1 MTGLTDDVL
10 AKIKARDLLR
20 QCAST
25 AGRKSGKPTQLYQSI
40 SIMKE
45 FRLDPASWNS
55 LSRLDKKIL
64 HYHRIMEGHY
74 MDQISEKQ
82 DRETKMTQQKQ
93 EFLNKLP
100 QQMPKRR

>member
-1 MTGLTDDVL
+1 
-10 AKIKARDLLR
+10 
-20 QCAST
+20 
-25 AGRKSGKPTQLYQSI
+25 
-40 SIMKE
+40 
-45 FRLDPASWNS
+45 
-55 LSRLDKKIL
+55 
-64 HYHRIMEGHY
+64 MEGHY